1 MEPSLL
7 LQYFFSGVTSGSVY
21 ALIAMSLVIVYRV
34 SQVVCF
40 AQGEFFVIGGLT
52 MGSLAGAGIPLL
64 MAFPITI
71 VVATALG
78 GLLQQ
83 AFIRPL
89 RDASVG
95 AMITM
100 TIAIALVLRGGSLL
114 LWGREAQVLRPF
126 TMAAP
131 LQMMG
136 ASLQPQV
143 LWIVGISAL
152 VLGLMWLFFERTTAG
167 IAMRACA
174 ENPLGAS
181 LVGISVEK
189 YTAFAWSWGSS
200 LGALAGIVV
209 APLLFLDY
217 SAGIMPMV
225 KGFIAMS
232 IGGMS
237 SLVGA
242 VAAGLLLGL
251 MESFSIGLISSK
263 FSDAIVFSLLILV
276 LLFKPS
282 GLFTRR

>member
-1 MEPSLL
+1 LDPSLL
-7 LQYFFSGVTSGSVY
+7 LQFFFSGVTSGSVY
-21 ALIAMSLVIVYRV
+21 ALIGISLVIVYRV
-34 SQVVCF
+34 SRVVCF

-52 MGSLAGAGIPLL
+52 MSSLASAGIPLL
-64 MAFPITI
+64 LAFPITLAVTI
-71 VVATALG
+71 VLG
-78 GLLQQ
+78 GMLQQ

-89 RDASVG
+89 RNASVG
-95 AMITM
+95 TLITM
-100 TIAIALVLRGGSLL
+100 TIAIALVLRGSSLL
-114 LWGREAQVLRPF
+114 IWGREAQVLRPF
-126 TMAAP
+126 TSAEP
-131 LQMMG
+131 IQLMG

-143 LWIVGISAL
+143 LWIVGISVV

-174 ENPLGAS
+174 ENPLGAK
-181 LVGISVEK
+181 LMGISVER
-189 YTAFAWSWGSS
+189 YTAFAWAWGAS

-225 KGFIAMS
+225 KGFIAMA

-237 SLVGA
+237 SIVGA
-242 VAAGLLLGL
+242 VVAGFLLGF
-251 MESFSIGLISSK
+251 MESYTIGLISSK
-263 FSDAIVFSLLILV
+263 FSDTVVFTLLILV